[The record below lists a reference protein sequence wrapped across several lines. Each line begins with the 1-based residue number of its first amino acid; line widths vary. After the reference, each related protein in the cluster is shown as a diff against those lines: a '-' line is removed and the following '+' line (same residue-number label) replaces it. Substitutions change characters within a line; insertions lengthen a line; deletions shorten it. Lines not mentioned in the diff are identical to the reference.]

1 MKKIVAFLSLFLIAI
16 SCSVDD
22 DQPNVH
28 YELVPVESVNLED
41 TLTVGLVNNI
51 EINYKKP
58 STCHEFNGF
67 YYEKNGFERIIG
79 VQNYV
84 IEQND
89 CQPITNITRQEV
101 LKFKPTEV
109 GTYTFKF
116 WQGKD
121 TNGEDIFLEIE
132 RPVVIN

>member
-58 STCHEFNGF
+58 STCHGFDGF

-84 IEQND
+84 IEQTD

>member
-1 MKKIVAFLSLFLIAI
+1 M
-16 SCSVDD
+16 
-22 DQPNVH
+22 
-28 YELVPVESVNLED
+28 
-41 TLTVGLVNNI
+41 
-51 EINYKKP
+51 
-58 STCHEFNGF
+58 
-67 YYEKNGFERIIG
+67 
-79 VQNYV
+79 QNYV
-84 IEQND
+84 IEQDD

-121 TNGEDIFLEIE
+121 TNGDDIFLEIE